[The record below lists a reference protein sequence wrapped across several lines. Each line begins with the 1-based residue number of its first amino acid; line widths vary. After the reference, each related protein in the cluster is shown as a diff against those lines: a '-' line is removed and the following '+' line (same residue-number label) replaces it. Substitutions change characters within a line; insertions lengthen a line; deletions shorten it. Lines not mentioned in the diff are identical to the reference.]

1 MVDGRPPLLRHIY
14 VTHHIRRVYAHNYA
28 TCQICTFTSLGLL
41 IAHAPITGQRKD
53 GKILCRNNFKDQL
66 DKVLKPHPQEPT
78 DEPLELAPDGLPPDR
93 ETYVFA
99 PDDQR
104 RITFREKLDGMGIPY
119 DEISTHSY
127 RKGSASNAASGSTN
141 GPPIVAICL
150 RAGWKLGG
158 VLNTYLCLENA
169 GDCFVG
175 RVAAGLPLLSPKFSV
190 LPPRFPEDVVEKA
203 LRPRVP
209 NQGAEILQARADYA
223 LINKAMLMTFGNHRL
238 YGQNFS
244 TCLRYSLASLCFH
257 KEWLERLP
265 PSHSW
270 HNQWLA
276 RNPHYW
282 QRLHDLVGPIQYA
295 TDECDRRYNL
305 LHTCLRHTPHSH
317 MCLTPNTPH

>member
-14 VTHHIRRVYAHNYA
+14 AI

-41 IAHAPITGQRKD
+41 IAHSPITGQRKD
-53 GKILCRNNFKDQL
+53 GKLLCRNNFKDQL
-66 DKVLKPHPQEPT
+66 DKVLKPHPQEPPKSSPH
-78 DEPLELAPDGLPPDR
+78 EPLELAPDGLPPDR
-93 ETYVFA
+93 ETFVFA

-175 RVAAGLPLLSPKFSV
+175 RVAAGLPLLSPRFSV

-209 NQGAEILQARADYA
+209 NESEEIMQARADYD
-223 LINKAMLMTFGNHRL
+223 LMNRAMFMTFGNHRL
-238 YGQNFS
+238 FGQNFS

-257 KEWLERLP
+257 KEWL
-265 PSHSW
+265 
-270 HNQWLA
+270 
-276 RNPHYW
+276 
-282 QRLHDLVGPIQYA
+282 
-295 TDECDRRYNL
+295 
-305 LHTCLRHTPHSH
+305 
-317 MCLTPNTPH
+317 